1 MILNLIILHSFRLHL
16 KGAPSG
22 SRHKQINELT
32 DLETG
37 VVTNLWTSWC
47 FLNLSPG
54 LTGRPLKQAAVQIN
68 FKPFTLHTHVSPT
81 FYLYELFYTLRY
93 ECKKVVVAV
102 LYEQWQN
109 ISVRWWNVVNNTVR
123 SVLIWCDGWNQA
135 WSVPPHLCLLIN
147 SFDCQLGRIKGTN
160 KEPVWKWCRGPKHK
174 HIKRTMS
181 RRREPSPLLS
191 LSKPTP
197 VVGHSL
203 LYLIENNDTESAC
216 CPLWQPVKTSWW
228 GGGGANTRSIKA

>member
-1 MILNLIILHSFRLHL
+1 MILNLISLHSFRLPL

-32 DLETG
+32 DLENG
-37 VVTNLWTSWC
+37 VVTNLWTSSC

-54 LTGRPLKQAAVQIN
+54 LWNRLLSK
-68 FKPFTLHTHVSPT
+68 FTLHTHVSPT
-81 FYLYELFYTLRY
+81 FYLYELFDTLRY
-93 ECKKVVVAV
+93 ECKEVAVAV

-109 ISVRWWNVVNNTVR
+109 FSVRWWNIVNNTVR

-135 WSVPPHLCLLIN
+135 WSVPPHRCLLIN

-160 KEPVWKWCRGPKHK
+160 KEPVWKRCRGPEHK

-203 LYLIENNDTESAC
+203 LYWIENNDTERAC

-228 GGGGANTRSIKA
+228 GGGTNTRSIKA